1 MFLGKEAN
9 KFFKDCSWML
19 IGASMLQTGCGF
31 PAPASSTN
39 TSECTRLS
47 PSARRQTPM
56 EIISD
61 SIFPDWLNFQPSIF
75 TSLGKHH

>member
-1 MFLGKEAN
+1 MSLGREAS
-9 KFFKDCSWML
+9 KFFKDYSWML

-39 TSECTRLS
+39 ISEYTPLS

-56 EIISD
+56 ATISD
-61 SIFPDWLNFQPSIF
+61 STFPDWQNFQLSIY
-75 TSLGKHH
+75 TNLGKHH